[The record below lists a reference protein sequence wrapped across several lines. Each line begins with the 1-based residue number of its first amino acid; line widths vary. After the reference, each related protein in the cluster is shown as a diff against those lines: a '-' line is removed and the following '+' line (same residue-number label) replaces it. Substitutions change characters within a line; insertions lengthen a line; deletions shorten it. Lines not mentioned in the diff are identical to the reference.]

1 MADHRSKLAAIVR
14 EHEPKIL
21 ADWIDLVTKGG
32 TAGAIDRGEVEA
44 QARSLV
50 RLLADAVQA
59 DGNAG
64 IDGPAWAKVRDL
76 LRGLSA
82 SRARQGFTP
91 SETATFVFSLKEPL
105 FSRLQ
110 EA

>member
-32 TAGAIDRGEVEA
+32 TAGAMDRGEVET

-76 LRGLSA
+76 EQAKSFGQQVGRSVDGEA
-82 SRARQGFTP
+82 STHP
-91 SETATFVFSLKEPL
+91 
-105 FSRLQ
+105 
-110 EA
+110 